1 MISMSFILASL
12 VQSAICMKWDATG
25 HALRCRRLDRVCL
38 VIFPLLF
45 VLMCGRVVLGA
56 LQSD

>member
-1 MISMSFILASL
+1 MISMSFIFASL

-25 HALRCRRLDRVCL
+25 YELRCRRLDRVCL

-45 VLMCGRVVLGA
+45 ALICGSVVLGA